1 MPSPLTES
9 AKGIGV
15 MVGVGEEV
23 GVGVGV
29 AGSRLIAP
37 GAEQAVRTRK
47 RLKQV
52 SLRREVGELIV
63 QDYTN

>member
-1 MPSPLTES
+1 M
-9 AKGIGV
+9 GV
-15 MVGVGEEV
+15 MVGVGEGV

-47 RLKQV
+47 RLKKA
-52 SLRREVGELIV
+52 SFFREVGELIV